1 MYALELESVGL
12 SLMCFPRDTTGI
24 DGTPG
29 GYPQVMG
36 VKEGG
41 PCWHCGRVFAGDS
54 VERVAGVDLLDS
66 TPQTVAAAFASCK
79 AGRQVLLK
87 LKSRAGEAKSVTVIS
102 KQTDGAGRTYGTGLD
117 TTTLRPQR
125 ATDIA
130 SRPDL
135 HTSIDNAHR
144 KSSRTGEAMPVIATL
159 QRLSNKSRFR
169 PLVYSIATWKMRI
182 AERHYYK
189 DLCARILGAMKHRS
203 AVFAFHE
210 WRDLARSN
218 TARRALF
225 REIELQITSTRI
237 LIEKTESLQ
246 AWKLETAAS
255 RPWGCTCRGR
265 RSAEELTYIA
275 TTIGIRD
282 AEAQVTAETAAEA
295 ERAQEAAKPKVLMIS
310 VLEARNLLA
319 KDINGYSDPYMVRL
333 RRQVSAALCGLS
345 SHLQLLSPELVLL
358 FCARKM
364 HALCGPELRV
374 LQAHAMLRAQRG

>member
-1 MYALELESVGL
+1 MNALELDSVGL

-24 DGTPG
+24 DGTSG
-29 GYPQVMG
+29 GHPQVMG

-54 VERVAGVDLLDS
+54 LERVAGVDLLDS
-66 TPQTVAAAFASCK
+66 TPQAVAAAFASCR

-102 KQTDGAGRTYGTGLD
+102 KQTDGADILRRRTYGTGSD
-117 TTTLRPQR
+117 TITLRPQR
-125 ATDIA
+125 ETDIA
-130 SRPDL
+130 SRPDF
-135 HTSIDNAHR
+135 HVSMDDAHR
-144 KSSRTGEAMPVIATL
+144 KSSRKGEAIPVIATL
-159 QRLSNKSRFR
+159 QRLSNKSRLR

-182 AERHYYK
+182 EERHYYK

-218 TARRALF
+218 TARRASF
-225 REIELQITSTRI
+225 RKIELQITSTRI
-237 LIEKTESLQ
+237 LIDKTESLQ

-265 RSAEELTYIA
+265 RSAEELKYVA

-282 AEAQVTAETAAEA
+282 AEAQRTAEAAAEA

-319 KDINGYSDPYMVRL
+319 KDIGGYSDPYMVR
-333 RRQVSAALCGLS
+333 
-345 SHLQLLSPELVLL
+345 
-358 FCARKM
+358 
-364 HALCGPELRV
+364 
-374 LQAHAMLRAQRG
+374 